1 MKDTYNGLTN
11 NFIEELEEF
20 LNEKFDGE
28 WEMNFQVDGRAID
41 IRLLMS
47 PEERVVVKKGNVIL
61 VKEVASS
68 IFFVSSIN
76 PGAINPTKIG
86 IKTSITKTRIKRPKN
101 NKLKI

>member
-1 MKDTYNGLTN
+1 MRDTYNGLTN

-47 PEERVVVKKGNVIL
+47 PEERVVVKKEKTECGKYKYTDGNIIQL
-61 VKEVASS
+61 
-68 IFFVSSIN
+68 F
-76 PGAINPTKIG
+76 
-86 IKTSITKTRIKRPKN
+86 PK
-101 NKLKI
+101 

>member
-1 MKDTYNGLTN
+1 MRDTYNGLTN

-47 PEERVVVKKGNVIL
+47 PDERVVVKKGNVIQL
-61 VKEVASS
+61 
-68 IFFVSSIN
+68 F
-76 PGAINPTKIG
+76 
-86 IKTSITKTRIKRPKN
+86 PK
-101 NKLKI
+101 